1 MKSNKLGGRGKAMQG
16 MVLLVIYIMLCQSG
30 LLFMKLGADDTSV
43 SAAERI
49 LSLNLNY
56 YTILGMVL
64 YVGSFLLYVNII
76 GRYNLSY
83 IAPIITGVGYIITI
97 VLAVTVLREKL
108 SIFQWIG
115 VGVILVGIAFM
126 NFKPLKGV

>member
-1 MKSNKLGGRGKAMQG
+1 MQG